1 MNDLSRASP
10 PVQGIFHMFNQTWY
24 LSKITPL
31 DFQAKKFTLLI
42 SPNFNSFRDK
52 NTKMSVYGWRNLHRW
67 QIFYTPAGKDG
78 RDKSHL
84 CVPRFSFIFAHKN
97 RWLLGWKLQGGLF
110 TKRRCAVPDFAASF
124 QHFHCLET
132 LREHFVLILLFRGI
146 TNISRI
152 WLILRAV
159 SRTKKMLENL
169 DNLILIPSQFH
180 ILILIQ
186 CLFDLYSSRDT

>member
-10 PVQGIFHMFNQTWY
+10 PVKGIFHMFNQTWY

-67 QIFYTPAGKDG
+67 QIFYTPTGKDG

-110 TKRRCAVPDFAASF
+110 TKRRCALPDFAASC
-124 QHFHCLET
+124 QHFPLSWNTERAFCSHSPFKGNHQHKSDMT
-132 LREHFVLILLFRGI
+132 HI
-146 TNISRI
+146 TSCEQN
-152 WLILRAV
+152 
-159 SRTKKMLENL
+159 
-169 DNLILIPSQFH
+169 
-180 ILILIQ
+180 
-186 CLFDLYSSRDT
+186 

>member
-1 MNDLSRASP
+1 MISPGPALLSRVYFTCSTRHDICP
-10 PVQGIFHMFNQTWY
+10 KLHRWIFR
-24 LSKITPL
+24 P
-31 DFQAKKFTLLI
+31 KKFTQLI

-84 CVPRFSFIFAHKN
+84 CVQRFSFIFAHKN

-152 WLILRAV
+152 
-159 SRTKKMLENL
+159 
-169 DNLILIPSQFH
+169 
-180 ILILIQ
+180 
-186 CLFDLYSSRDT
+186 